1 MMKGVKRINYYYDV
15 FHSRVAA
22 INPSSIKG
30 LGLKTSHTQIQSGG
44 SQFPSVL
51 FNLSMEGAKVML
63 TKMEEEHIAL
73 LRTKRPF
80 ISLQFA
86 KLNDRGPKT
95 FNLPVQITQ
104 FRKMMEHE
112 KTSNILS
119 LKFAR
124 KAPDDLIKILS
135 EFFLEETV
143 KYSPPRANLKTMIL
157 SGGKAL
163 ECQIKQSQENNLSLQ
178 FTQHPGGFMGQKTI
192 LLIKED
198 SGLTHEIIGLLDQQD
213 IRESAGFTV
222 QYHFHSEEQSPRF
235 LDHWPDIRK
244 MIA

>member
-1 MMKGVKRINYYYDV
+1 MKGVKQINHYYDV

-30 LGLKTSHTQIQSGG
+30 LGLKPSHTQIQSGG
-44 SQFPSVL
+44 THFPSVL
-51 FNLSMEGAKVML
+51 FNLSMEGAQVML
-63 TKMEEEHIAL
+63 TQMEEEHVAN
-73 LRTKRPF
+73 LRTNRPF
-80 ISLQFA
+80 ISLKFA
-86 KLNDRGPKT
+86 KPTDRGPKT

-119 LKFAR
+119 LKFSR

-163 ECQIKQSQENNLSLQ
+163 ECRIKKGQANNLSLQ
-178 FTQHPGGFMGQKTI
+178 FSQHPGGFLGQKTI

-198 SGLTHEIIGLLDQQD
+198 DGKTHEIIGTLDQND
-213 IRESAGFTV
+213 VRESTGFSV
-222 QYHFHSEEQSPRF
+222 QYHFISDDQSPRF
-235 LDHWPDIRK
+235 LEHWPQIQK